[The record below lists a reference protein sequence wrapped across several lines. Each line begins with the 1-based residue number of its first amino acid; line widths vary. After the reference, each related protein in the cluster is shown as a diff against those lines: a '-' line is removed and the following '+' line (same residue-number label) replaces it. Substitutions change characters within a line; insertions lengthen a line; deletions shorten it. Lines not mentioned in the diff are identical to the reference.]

1 MDTKYLKLVLTDKI
15 ISINICEEHGLFY
28 IIREFEESYGVLWF
42 KYSNGS
48 VEFIS
53 GWDYAHLSSARRKC
67 KEFRGDYKQ
76 INKEALKKILAS
88 KNIMSN
94 HILVAFRVLAD
105 NGNILEVKYSLSFD
119 FYAVACKMSNESYI
133 IYYLDIKN
141 NTLTSS
147 RYSMKGNML
156 KAYKNLKGLY
166 ESLDLKSFKKVLTS

>member
-76 INKEALKKILAS
+76 INKE
-88 KNIMSN
+88 
-94 HILVAFRVLAD
+94 
-105 NGNILEVKYSLSFD
+105 
-119 FYAVACKMSNESYI
+119 
-133 IYYLDIKN
+133 YL
-141 NTLTSS
+141 
-147 RYSMKGNML
+147 
-156 KAYKNLKGLY
+156 
-166 ESLDLKSFKKVLTS
+166 KKVLTS